1 MAECDKGRWTY
12 AVRDGNEMPLIAFAL
27 TKLPNLTS
35 VILQDFNSE
44 ERLPANG
51 ELFFTINRM
60 IAPLVPF
67 YGTGIPEALPS
78 SRNQPISPLMPN
90 LTYVWVEPGFN
101 PENPETFIDGGAIEA
116 FAALPS
122 VKVINGHRIGG
133 GEEDVELAEPLENS
147 HATTLNLSAC
157 DISLQRKFRFLEGF
171 TYLESCTYWPSSRT
185 EPSQTYEP
193 LLYVWA
199 LMIGAKNTLRRLTLR
214 SASDNA
220 SYMGSLRRFEAL
232 EYLETDLISLVGDF
246 SQTNKTLEAS
256 LPPNIQEVILYDD
269 SSDSHCYEDQLDS
282 LAEEK
287 ESSTPHLSRFKFV
300 FPFGRVDGTG
310 ITDWTKTFKEAG
322 ISLEFEDYDSVP
334 PPVFSKSHTISP
346 YHVVQHH

>member
-1 MAECDKGRWTY
+1 M
-12 AVRDGNEMPLIAFAL
+12 RDGDEMPLIAIAL

-35 VILQDFNSE
+35 VMPQDFNGE

-51 ELFFTINRM
+51 QLFFTINRM

-67 YGTGIPEALPS
+67 YSTGTPEALPS
-78 SRNQPISPLMPN
+78 SRNQPTSPLMPN

-101 PENPETFIDGGAIEA
+101 LENLEAFIDAGAIEA

-133 GEEDVELAEPLENS
+133 DEEDVELAEPLESS

-157 DISLQRKFRFLEGF
+157 DISPQRMFPFLEGF
-171 TYLESCTYWPSSRT
+171 THLESFTYWPSPRT
-185 EPSQTYEP
+185 ESSQTYEP
-193 LLYVWA
+193 LLYVRA
-199 LMIGAKNTLRRLTLR
+199 LMIGAKNILRRLTLR
-214 SASDNA
+214 SAPDNA
-220 SYMGSLRRFEAL
+220 SYMGSLRRFEAS
-232 EYLETDLISLVGDF
+232 EYLKTDLISLVGDL

-269 SSDSHCYEDQLDS
+269 SSDSHRYEDQLDP

-300 FPFGRVDGTG
+300 IPFGRVDGTD

-334 PPVFSKSHTISP
+334 LPVFSKSHTISP
-346 YHVVQHH
+346 YHVEQHH